1 MLWLQHVFFIGCDTL
16 IALRKT
22 SQKIVILSCIVIIL
36 TFNFSTSY
44 VKADSWAAEFADESI
59 AAYFG
64 SVVTTVTAIGAG
76 VNNAQDFVAEY
87 GHDIY
92 NTAKETWPKMS
103 ADMQAKF
110 KDSMSQMADGII
122 VAGDWITAVLD
133 ALKSDF
139 GGTNVPD
146 VVKTG
151 DNTFVLPAG
160 LNIYTTH
167 PSTNS
172 GVATG
177 SISVY
182 YSIFDSGCGKNTIQ
196 IWVTS
201 NGSKLAQE
209 YYYSPGNCGGT
220 EAIYAQGLSAYEMA
234 KSAKTL
240 MDLKRV
246 LEAIG
251 ATVTLTLNDAPLVP
265 TNNSYNRIDEWLRDV
280 AIPAGTLGV
289 YSPSEAWTT
298 NGYRLGLSQDG
309 QQLLTLP
316 DGLPYDPAIH
326 GEYSWRQP
334 LTRVIDGVPA
344 VLNPTTW
351 DWVNARD
358 KTIVRPAEI
367 PEIAEYVGT
376 DVDTAEKIKNQ
387 TKGEE
392 GTTGGKLKNP
402 TKKLVWTPLMMSGE
416 AMTKKFPFS
425 IPWDFANQL
434 AIFDV
439 QPKAP
444 VIEINKPNFF
454 TIDGQNQSMIWTID
468 FTYLD
473 PIATAVRW
481 FAIIAFDVGLILMI
495 RRIMP
500 E

>member
-1 MLWLQHVFFIGCDTL
+1 MLKKIIISLFCVIFLIGYITTP
-16 IALRKT
+16 IA
-22 SQKIVILSCIVIIL
+22 
-36 TFNFSTSY
+36 
-44 VKADSWAAEFADESI
+44 KADSWAAEFADESM

-64 SVVTTVTAIGAG
+64 SVVTTVTAVGAG
-76 VNNAQDFVAEY
+76 VANAQDFMTDY

-139 GGTNVPD
+139 GGTNVPE

-167 PSTNS
+167 PSFYP

-209 YYYSPGNCGGT
+209 YYYSAGNCGGT

-280 AIPAGTLGV
+280 AIPAGNLGV
-289 YSPSEAWTT
+289 YAPSEAWTT
-298 NGYRLGLSQDG
+298 NGYRLGLSEDG

-316 DGLPYDPAIH
+316 DGLPYDPTVH
-326 GEYSWRQP
+326 GQYSWRKP
-334 LTRVIDGVPA
+334 LTQVIDGVPA

-376 DVDTAEKIKNQ
+376 DVETAEKIKEN
-387 TKGEE
+387 TKGKEE
-392 GTTGGKLKNP
+392 ETPGSCPKPKKPNFKPFTTGFTTG
-402 TKKLVWTPLMMSGE
+402 
-416 AMTKKFPFS
+416 FPFS
-425 IPWDFANQL
+425 IPWDIAR
-434 AIFDV
+434 I
-439 QPKAP
+439 
-444 VIEINKPNFF
+444 
-454 TIDGQNQSMIWTID
+454 IDGAFGGIGSKKPEFDLNPLIPAKLTIPD
-468 FTYLD
+468 YFD
-473 PIATAVRW
+473 SWMPFVRTL
-481 FAIIAFDVGLILMI
+481 ILLAFDAGLIYLFARFMG
-495 RRIMP
+495 RGGGD
-500 E
+500 